1 MKALFIIL
9 VVVLLLAGGGF
20 FFGWIQILLSPET
33 YAVIFTKTGGY
44 DDTVTYPGHFSW
56 RWERLLPT
64 NMTLLKFQLQPQR
77 SDITH
82 SGSLPSGEFYSSIL
96 PEKPNFSF
104 EVRISIVFELNPES
118 LPRLV
123 IEEKLTPGTLA
134 GYYQQQTSMIAR
146 KVLELGKENAFWS
159 EASSMKTF
167 TNELSMFFPDLRL
180 QQVDA
185 YPLQVPDMSLYNLAK
200 DSYRNLVAIWET
212 SRKEAAVGL
221 AEEIEQN
228 RIDAEREENTLDR
241 LRRYGELFT
250 EYPILVKVLYMQQSE
265 SGLQLPEFE
274 LPEIL
279 ESSSS
284 E

>member
-9 VVVLLLAGGGF
+9 VVVLLLAGCGF
-20 FFGWIQILLSPET
+20 FFGWIQILLSPEE

-44 DDTVTYPGHFSW
+44 DETVTYPGHFSW
-56 RWERLLPT
+56 RWERLIPT
-64 NMTLLKFQLQPQR
+64 NMTLLKFQLEPQR
-77 SDITH
+77 SDITFT
-82 SGSLPSGEFYSSIL
+82 GDLPSGDFYGSIL
-96 PEKPNFSF
+96 PEKPDFSF
-104 EVRISIVFELNPES
+104 EVHISIVFELNPES

-123 IEEKLTPGTLA
+123 KEEKLTPGTLSS
-134 GYYQQQTSMIAR
+134 YYQQQTSMITR
-146 KVLELGKENAFWS
+146 KALEMGEKGVFWD
-159 EASSMKTF
+159 EASSIKTF
-167 TNELSMFFPDLRL
+167 TNELSMLFPDLHL

-185 YPLQVPDMSLYNLAK
+185 QPVRVPDMSLYNLAK
-200 DSYRNLVAIWET
+200 DSYRNLVTIRET

-250 EYPILVKVLYMQQSE
+250 EYPILLKFLYMQQTE
-265 SGLQLPEFE
+265 GGFQLPEFE

-279 ESSSS
+279 DSSSP